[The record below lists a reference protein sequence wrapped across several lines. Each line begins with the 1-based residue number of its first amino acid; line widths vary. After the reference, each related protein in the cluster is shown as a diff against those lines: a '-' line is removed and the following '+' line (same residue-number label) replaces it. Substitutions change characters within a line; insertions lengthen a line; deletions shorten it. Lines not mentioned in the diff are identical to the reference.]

1 MASNGPAQQYR
12 SLTAG
17 IQPQSKYWVTSE
29 IVAGALCH
37 AQGKP
42 APRDEICCLV
52 RIACFE
58 SFIEM
63 HEPSG
68 RYPV

>member
-37 AQGKP
+37 AQEKP
-42 APRDEICCLV
+42 APRDEIRCL
-52 RIACFE
+52 
-58 SFIEM
+58 
-63 HEPSG
+63 
-68 RYPV
+68 